1 MAAEPRPFDNN
12 CSGGST
18 STLERVAR
26 SAALRIVGEILYNW
40 ESSAKGHSS
49 AMPSLIR
56 FLVVCAILV
65 GAVYGGMFA
74 LATMVEPQPREM
86 TVKIPAKRINP

>member
-1 MAAEPRPFDNN
+1 
-12 CSGGST
+12 
-18 STLERVAR
+18 
-26 SAALRIVGEILYNW
+26 
-40 ESSAKGHSS
+40 
-49 AMPSLIR
+49 MPSLIR